1 MLAELKINM
10 VPKQSIKIGRLTR
23 EMKPRLKRGLA
34 EAGSIIEKQIKQHL
48 SGAGFTR
55 NPMRSSPYPGILH
68 NALRPSVIFKLESDG
83 LTVHIGPGGAAS
95 AYAAIHE
102 FGGMAGRGHQTRIPA
117 RPYVAPAWKKK
128 GKDAITAVQKA
139 IMKGI

>member
-1 MLAELKINM
+1 MAELKINM
-10 VPKQSIKIGRLTR
+10 VPKQSIKIGRLTK
-23 EMKPRLKRGLA
+23 EMRPRLKRGLA
-34 EAGSIIEKQIKQHL
+34 KAGSIIEKQIKRYL

-55 NPMRSSPYPGILH
+55 NPMRSSPYPGVLH
-68 NALRPSVIFKLESDG
+68 GSLRSSVRFVLESDG

-102 FGGMAGRGHQTRIPA
+102 FGGMAGRGHKTRIPA
-117 RPYVAPAWKKK
+117 RPYVAPAWQKK
-128 GKDAITAVQKA
+128 GKDAITAIQKA

>member
-1 MLAELKINM
+1 LAELRMTMK
-10 VPKQSIKIGRLTR
+10 PKQSIKIGKLTQ
-23 EMKPRLKRGLA
+23 EMRPRLKRGLA

-55 NPMRSSPYPGILH
+55 NPMRSSPYPGVLH
-68 NALRPSVIFKLESDG
+68 NVLRSSVQFKLESDG

-95 AYAAIHE
+95 VYATIHE
-102 FGGMAGRGHQTRIPA
+102 FGGMAGRGYKTRIPA

-128 GKDAITAVQKA
+128 GKDAITAIQRA
-139 IMKGI
+139 IMRGI